1 MLLRKVLSVK
11 KYKLLKQGGIVETSV
26 PGAYAGNRPHKI
38 FGRLDCKSGM
48 RMKKENRV
56 FFASLEDAVKEGY
69 RPCNRCKPVDET
81 LFERIKQYIP
91 YENVLTLQDFYA
103 LRS

>member
-1 MLLRKVLSVK
+1 MLLRNVLSVK
-11 KYKLLKQGGIVETSV
+11 KYKLLKQGMIVESFV

-56 FFASLEDAVKEGY
+56 FFASLEDALKEGY
-69 RPCNRCKPVDET
+69 RPCNCCKPVDET
-81 LFERIKQYIP
+81 LFEQIKPCIP
-91 YENVLTLQDFYA
+91 YRNVQTLQDFYE